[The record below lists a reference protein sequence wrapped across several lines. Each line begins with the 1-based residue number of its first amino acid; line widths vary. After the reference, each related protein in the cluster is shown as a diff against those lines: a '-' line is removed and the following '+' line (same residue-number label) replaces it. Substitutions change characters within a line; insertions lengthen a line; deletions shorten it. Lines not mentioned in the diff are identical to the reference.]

1 MPGRHA
7 ADHKKHTVGTGPLG
21 STGEGGSGM
30 RRPMDKKRRNKMIA
44 SYLADWVLTIFLWVS
59 ISSDAGGGANPN
71 EWCVA
76 RQAIFY
82 LLDKINGYR
91 RLFSITDKSISYPFA
106 EHERIPVWALALIA
120 GVFPLVVILL
130 TAAFYTR
137 SFYDAQVGALGL
149 ALSLGLTV
157 TLTDIIKIT
166 VGRPRPDL
174 INRCQPPE
182 TYTTNPVHGLTSWH
196 ICTRTD
202 LLNDGFR
209 SFPSGHSS
217 FGWCGMVYLALFLA
231 AKMHVL
237 NKRGY
242 TFKSWI
248 LLIPIAAASL
258 ISVSRTMDYRHH
270 ATDVIAGAI
279 IGILMAWYAYRQFY
293 PPLAAERSHRP
304 YSPRIAHED
313 AHITAEENP
322 ELMQVDNM
330 ATMHG
335 APRSGP
341 ILPVTKT
348 ASSSLSNGAGGS
360 NGAYMRNATSHEP
373 RTSIGDGDQP
383 HYQQQHDDPRFGRDE
398 GGAYY
403 TNATSPLIPAAAPH
417 ASHHYHP
424 QSEAAAPGGT
434 PGVPFGYPPT
444 TVSGRGGAGLA
455 EPVEP
460 YAAKDE
466 RSRTSGQNGAMF
478 V

>member
-1 MPGRHA
+1 MAGFKFNMPGRHS
-7 ADHKKHTVGTGPLG
+7 ADHKNHAVSTGPLG
-21 STGEGGSGM
+21 STGETGSGK
-30 RRPMDKKRRNKMIA
+30 RRPTDKKRRNKMIA

-59 ISSDAGGGANPN
+59 RS
-71 EWCVA
+71 
-76 RQAIFY
+76 
-82 LLDKINGYR
+82 LLSLWSHAVFETYDLTLLSR
-91 RLFSITDKSISYPFA
+91 TDFSITDTSILHPFA
-106 EHERIPVWALALIA
+106 IHERIPVWALALIA

-174 INRCQPPE
+174 ISRCQPPE
-182 TYTTNPVHGLTSWH
+182 SYTSNPVHGLTTWH
-196 ICTRTD
+196 VCTRTD

-209 SFPSGHSS
+209 SFPSGHAS

-270 ATDVIAGAI
+270 ATDVIAGGI
-279 IGILMAWYAYRQFY
+279 IGTLMAWYAYRQFY
-293 PPLAAERSHRP
+293 PPLAAPNSHRP

-322 ELMQVDNM
+322 ESMQDGDITNM
-330 ATMHG
+330 QGTTKT
-335 APRSGP
+335 GP
-341 ILPVTKT
+341 ILPVVQT

-360 NGAYMRNATSHEP
+360 HGAYMRNAANLEP
-373 RTSIGDGDQP
+373 RTSIGDGVHQ
-383 HYQQQHDDPRFGRDE
+383 HQHDDSRFSRDD

-424 QSEAAAPGGT
+424 QSETTAAGGA

-444 TVSGRGGAGLA
+444 TVPGRGGASLA
-455 EPVEP
+455 DPVEP
-460 YAAKDE
+460 YTASKDA
-466 RSRTSGQNGAMF
+466 RARTTGQNGAMF